1 VLKSVVNKI
10 AFSSI
15 AAVLAVCQPAS
26 AQLNVGRYGVQPGL
40 EGNYL
45 QYQLGG
51 ESLSRMRVIPG
62 CVTGFGATCS
72 KTGGLLQQLLDTN
85 DRTSYSNLLLRA
97 TGGEQNFQNFA
108 TFYGNNPRLPEVPY
122 SSFWQSNSRN
132 IMDSYQYLLGQ
143 SFSRDSVAGLGT
155 VTKNFYWAPLSG
167 DNNSLSLR
175 SGLLNFKYSYGR
187 LLLEEAAKIPNIQEQ
202 IQSLGLP
209 KDVTQF
215 YLSNL
220 SRGFQALNT
229 GNEYQL
235 KDSILRL
242 LSAPYSPDGGDYGR
256 MIAGIPNELDLVY
269 GQGLE
274 ATSFVGSAPL
284 TLEPEAIALDFPG
297 GEIGTVLNP
306 GGNRFPGWLLGLP
319 VAGLLLL
326 LLLGGDSGD
335 NSSSGGNP
343 ISNPG
348 VTPTPPPPTP
358 GPSPGPGVCPIMP
371 GGNGVP
377 NNNTNCV
384 VPPPVGNGQEQ
395 PTKVPEASTVSAV
408 LLMALVLCVLKKTQ
422 KRCLQ
427 EERSSTDFVS
437 R

>member
-1 VLKSVVNKI
+1 MLKSVVSRI

-15 AAVLAVCQPAS
+15 VAVLAVCQPAS
-26 AQLNVGRYGVQPGL
+26 AQLNIGRYGVQPGL

-51 ESLSRMRVIPG
+51 ENLSRMRVIPG
-62 CVTGFGATCS
+62 CITGFGASCS
-72 KTGGLLQQLLDTN
+72 KTGGVLQQLLDAN
-85 DRTSYSNLLLRA
+85 DKTSYSNLLLRA
-97 TGGEQNFQNFA
+97 AGGQQNFQNFA
-108 TFYGNNPRLPEVPY
+108 TFYGNNPRLTEVPY

-167 DNNSLSLR
+167 DNNSLNLR
-175 SGLLNFKYSYGR
+175 SGLLDFKYSYGR

-220 SRGFQALNT
+220 SRGFEALNG

-235 KDSILRL
+235 KDSILHL
-242 LSAPYSPDGGDYGR
+242 LSAPYSPNGGDYGR
-256 MIAGIPNELDLVY
+256 QIAGIPSEFDLVY

-284 TLEPEAIALDFPG
+284 TLEPEAIALDLPG
-297 GEIGTVLNP
+297 GEIATVLSP
-306 GGNRFPGWLLGLP
+306 GGNGFPSWLLGLP

-326 LLLGGDSGD
+326 LLLGGSGGD
-335 NSSSGGNP
+335 NGNNSPSRGNP
-343 ISNPG
+343 IPNG
-348 VTPTPPPPTP
+348 GNVTPPPPSP
-358 GPSPGPGVCPIMP
+358 NPSPDVCPIMP

-377 NNNTNCV
+377 NNNTSCV
-384 VPPPVGNGQEQ
+384 VPPPLGGNPQEK
-395 PTKVPEASTVSAV
+395 PITKVPEASTVSAV
-408 LLMALVLCVLKKTQ
+408 LLMALVFCFLKKNQ
-422 KRCLQ
+422 RRCPQ
-427 EERSSTDFVS
+427 
-437 R
+437 